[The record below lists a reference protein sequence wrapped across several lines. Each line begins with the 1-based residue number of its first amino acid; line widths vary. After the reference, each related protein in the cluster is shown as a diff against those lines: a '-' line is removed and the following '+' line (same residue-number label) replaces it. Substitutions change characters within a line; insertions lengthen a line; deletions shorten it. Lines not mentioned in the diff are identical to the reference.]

1 MIKTSEEEI
10 KKAEEDLKAF
20 TAKFEEVSMTLIAKM
35 AEINDKLSRVTASVE
50 MVDKLRIQNAE
61 NKQVMSNVESGIK
74 NLTRRLEKMA
84 NDGFKIPDATT
95 IEQRAAI
102 KEAGGLSSPIIS
114 NLEPIDDLSDLGE
127 PPSMEEIEKQLS
139 KEGIDLKKE
148 PIIEPKE
155 KQIKEPITTSQPKV
169 GPKSTIESPKPS
181 LAPSSKPLFNTE
193 DIPEL
198 KPMPKFDSI
207 PKQKADI
214 KTEKQEFNQI
224 NPPVLDNGLPPLP
237 PPPAKPVSSGNI
249 TSSIQPIQSAS
260 GIPKSNLARIENPKT
275 PKDILINLIA
285 DIEEANLESH
295 VGGLILKAKDILSKQ
310 IPFHTAYFEMIM
322 AGGKLKNSNKPNSPG
337 LVEEIKNKIKDWSS
351 KF

>member
-1 MIKTSEEEI
+1 MSEEEM

-35 AEINDKLSRVTASVE
+35 SEINDKLSRVTASVE

-61 NKQVMSNVESGIK
+61 NKQVMSNVESGVK

-102 KEAGGLSSPIIS
+102 KESGGLNSAITS

-148 PIIEPKE
+148 PIIDTKE
-155 KQIKEPITTSQPKV
+155 KPTVPKASIEP
-169 GPKSTIESPKPS
+169 PKPS
-181 LAPSSKPLFNTE
+181 QPTPSKSVFSSS

-198 KPMPKFDSI
+198 KPMPKFEPKPKEVPEFKI
-207 PKQKADI
+207 EKQKSEEI
-214 KTEKQEFNQI
+214 ETPTQTNK
-224 NPPVLDNGLPPLP
+224 LPPLP
-237 PPPAKPVSSGNI
+237 PPPTKPIPSTNI
-249 TSSIQPIQSAS
+249 SPPVQPIPSAS
-260 GIPKSNLARIENPKT
+260 GIPKGSLSRVENPKT
-275 PKDILINLIA
+275 PKELFTNLIA

-295 VGGLILKAKDILSKQ
+295 VAGLILKTKDILSKQ

-322 AGGKLKNSNKPNSPG
+322 AGGKLKNSNRPNSPQ
-337 LVEEIKNKIKDWSS
+337 LVQDLKNKIKEWSL